1 MRITRGVRER
11 YVVLALLAL
20 LAGANRA
27 RAESLAE
34 LLQAVAANARFASP
48 ARADVR
54 IACGEGCKSTGTPA
68 IFLGRGD
75 ALYVEVKGGQRAL
88 IRPAQILVARGGKAN
103 EAAPGETLA
112 DTDVLLEDLAV
123 FTPAA
128 LKQPQIS
135 DDGPAGLAVTPAP
148 AGRAPYAPLATPT
161 HRGRPAIIPPSYHP
175 D

>member
-1 MRITRGVRER
+1 MLRDLSPLMRITRVVCER
-11 YVVLALLAL
+11 HVVCAL

-27 RAESLAE
+27 RAEGLAE

-54 IACGEGCKSTGTPA
+54 LACGEGCKATGTPA

-88 IRPAQILVARGGKAN
+88 IRPAQILVARGRKAS

-123 FTPAA
+123 FTPAV

-135 DDGPAGLAVTPAP
+135 DDGPAGVVVTAAP
-148 AGRAPYAPLATPT
+148 AGRSSYALLV
-161 HRGRPAIIPPSYHP
+161 
-175 D
+175 